1 MACLHLIKCGYVVYV
16 QIHKLHNNCYFSQIS
31 KIDQRLYYTQIQ
43 AIAYI
48 YLYKNTV
55 LLLDRYIKPGIGIYF
70 KSTTY

>member
-1 MACLHLIKCGYVVYV
+1 MACLHLIKCSYVIYV

-31 KIDQRLYYTQIQ
+31 KIDQSPQHIIL
-43 AIAYI
+43 AIAFL

-70 KSTTY
+70 K